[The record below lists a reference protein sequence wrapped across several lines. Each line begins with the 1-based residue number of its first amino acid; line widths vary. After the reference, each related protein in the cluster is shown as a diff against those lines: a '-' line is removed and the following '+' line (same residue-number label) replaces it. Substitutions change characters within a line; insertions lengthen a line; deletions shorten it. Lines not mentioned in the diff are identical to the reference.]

1 MLFALRYSARS
12 GWVMFGGVRLGQ
24 CYVTLDWVN
33 ITLGQVLLKRH

>member
-33 ITLGQVLLKRH
+33 ITFGQVLLKRH